1 MRGRRGRQASEER
14 KEGSTPID
22 KVAHHTILFDAPHMK
37 TYESNKAE
45 PELGQFVS
53 KFESNQVG
61 LIIKGALGCCHTPL
75 PSYIPLGC
83 AQEGLDHVKI
93 KPSF

>member
-22 KVAHHTILFDAPHMK
+22 KVAHHTIMFDAPHMR
-37 TYESNKAE
+37 TCESNRAE
-45 PELGQFVS
+45 PKLGQFVS

-61 LIIKGALGCCHTPL
+61 LGKGGA
-75 PSYIPLGC
+75 
-83 AQEGLDHVKI
+83 
-93 KPSF
+93 